1 MDKSDDGELGKSTA
15 PPTDGFSTN
24 PMPALT
30 IILLGML
37 MSSHHQSSI
46 VSMAIHAQW
55 GNLIMAAGL
64 ARGATYLLY
73 FLKPP
78 TSRLPGRPPTE
89 VVAAFCLI
97 AGGVVFMVSA
107 RDSVAALEKTGLDA
121 MFVFTVVCGF
131 VAGLMAWEL
140 VVLSIKGWAVSR
152 RMRN

>member
-1 MDKSDDGELGKSTA
+1 
-15 PPTDGFSTN
+15 
-24 PMPALT
+24 
-30 IILLGML
+30 
-37 MSSHHQSSI
+37 
-46 VSMAIHAQW
+46 
-55 GNLIMAAGL
+55 MAAGL

-107 RDSVAALEKTGLDA
+107 RDSVAALEKNGLDA

-131 VAGLMAWEL
+131 VAGLMAWVL
-140 VVLSIKGWAVSR
+140 VVLSIKGWAVNR
-152 RMRN
+152 RMRNEVD